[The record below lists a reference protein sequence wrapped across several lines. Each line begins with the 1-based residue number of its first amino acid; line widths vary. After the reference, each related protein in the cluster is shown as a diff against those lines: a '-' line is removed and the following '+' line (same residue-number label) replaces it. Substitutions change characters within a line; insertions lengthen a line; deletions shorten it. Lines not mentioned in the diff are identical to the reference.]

1 MAWVE
6 TTSGIA
12 IPEPAFDSGQVT
24 ISTLVNAGRNANGKF
39 VGQVIGDDKLK
50 IEMNWS
56 VLDADQMQALL
67 RIWDRSQGGKF
78 VNNFRVYDPRRK
90 QYRTMK
96 MYVGDRSGRPIMVD
110 DPGSG
115 HPRYWADVQA
125 NLIEV

>member
-12 IPEPAFDSGQVT
+12 IPEPALDSAQVT

-39 VGQVIGDDKLK
+39 VGQVIGNDKLK
-50 IEMNWS
+50 VELNWS
-56 VLDADQMQALL
+56 VLEPDQMEALL
-67 RIWDRSQGGKF
+67 KIWDRSQGGKF
-78 VNNFRVYDPRRK
+78 VNNFRVYDPRRGA
-90 QYRTMK
+90 YRTMK
-96 MYVGDRSGRPIMVD
+96 MYVGDRSGRPLMV
-110 DPGSG
+110 GTNG